1 MRPSRRRLAEQ
12 GADLAARNERLREKL
27 ADAEAGQ
34 QASASQMERIAHE
47 LSRGKD
53 VIATHMV
60 AVAHPSTVLHSPQAC
75 MESLREA
82 LTAVGFDLRL
92 ELGRVDGSTL

>member
-1 MRPSRRRLAEQ
+1 MRVSRRELEARNRRQ
-12 GADLAARNERLREKL
+12 AARIDQLIAELGKAQHGER
-27 ADAEAGQ
+27 AC
-34 QASASQMERIAHE
+34 ASQLERIAHE

-60 AVAHPSTVLHSPQAC
+60 AVAHPSTVLHSPEAC

-82 LTAVGFDLRL
+82 LAAVGFDLRL
-92 ELGRVDGSTL
+92 ELARLDGGVL

>member
-1 MRPSRRRLAEQ
+1 MRVSRRELE
-12 GADLAARNERLREKL
+12 ARNRRQAERIDRLEGQL
-27 ADAEAGQ
+27 ADAESGQ
-34 QASASQMERIAHE
+34 RACASQLERATHE

-60 AVAHPSTVLHSPQAC
+60 WTAHPSTVLHSPQAC

-82 LTAVGFDLRL
+82 LTAVGFNLRL
-92 ELGRVDGSTL
+92 ELERLDGRTL

>member
-1 MRPSRRRLAEQ
+1 MRPSRRRLTEQ
-12 GADLAARNERLREKL
+12 GADLAARNERLL
-27 ADAEAGQ
+27 AERDEARAGETACANQ
-34 QASASQMERIAHE
+34 LERIAHE

-60 AVAHPSTVLHSPQAC
+60 ATAHPSTVLHSPQAC

-82 LTAVGFDLRL
+82 LTEVGFDLRL
-92 ELGRVDGSTL
+92 ELERVDGAEL

>member
-1 MRPSRRRLAEQ
+1 MRTSRRELEARNRRQ
-12 GADLAARNERLREKL
+12 AARIDELFEKAEEATKGEL
-27 ADAEAGQ
+27 AC
-34 QASASQMERIAHE
+34 ASQLERIAHE

-53 VIATHMV
+53 VIVTHMI

-82 LTAVGFDLRL
+82 LTAVGFDLRIEL
-92 ELGRVDGSTL
+92 ECVDGSEL

>member
-1 MRPSRRRLAEQ
+1 MRPSRRRLTEQ
-12 GADLAARNERLREKL
+12 GADLAARNERLASAL
-27 ADAEAGQ
+27 AEALQGERACANQ
-34 QASASQMERIAHE
+34 LERIAHE

-92 ELGRVDGSTL
+92 ELGRVDGSEL

>member
-1 MRPSRRRLAEQ
+1 MRPSRRELEASNRRK
-12 GADLAARNERLREKL
+12 DARIDQLIGKFEEAQRGERACAKQL
-27 ADAEAGQ
+27 
-34 QASASQMERIAHE
+34 ERIAHE

-60 AVAHPSTVLHSPQAC
+60 ATAHPSTVLHSPQAC

-82 LTAVGFDLRL
+82 PTAVGFDLRL
-92 ELGRVDGSTL
+92 ELERVDGSEL

>member
-34 QASASQMERIAHE
+34 QASASQMERIAHA

>member
-1 MRPSRRRLAEQ
+1 MRPSRRRLTEQ
-12 GADLAARNERLREKL
+12 TADLAARVETLIAERDEARAGEKACANQL
-27 ADAEAGQ
+27 
-34 QASASQMERIAHE
+34 ERIARE
-47 LSRGKD
+47 LSYGKD

-92 ELGRVDGSTL
+92 ELERVDGGAL